1 MTDAQIFGLV
11 LIGAAA
17 LAFLVILALIVVASF
32 SRIND
37 CPEEI
42 EAAEP
47 IGDVVDIRAFYQ
59 KWEDKL

>member
-17 LAFLVILALIVVASF
+17 LAILVIIALTAVASF